1 MEIKVL
7 MLGGH
12 QCGKTSALASMFEQ
26 VVYGF
31 LRNVLEMQ
39 DRTVC
44 ENNYERQQI
53 TLCDKKKEMLRA
65 LMKNDNQIFMM
76 NTGPSVLVQT
86 YIFEIKTLIERKS
99 LTINFTDIPGSML
112 STYSPHYEMIQ
123 NNVKEN
129 DVIII
134 GIDTP
139 YLMECDERIAMEV
152 NRIYEITNIIRN
164 IYFDCNDAKSAKM
177 VIFTPV
183 KCEKWVKENR
193 VDEVND
199 RIKNLYSPLINIL
212 SDSKYVSVCIIPI
225 QTIGN
230 IEFVE
235 MEDAYIIRNK
245 NNGTENRCS
254 KIDDKIVRLSSG
266 EIYETNDND
275 CVCKDSSETLFY
287 SELISPNAWYMKSK
301 NPILS
306 SDGYNPQNCDQLL
319 LHILR
324 FGARKVLSIPLLFGK
339 IPVGGTKQANAYMSL
354 LWHNPGLIKDNV
366 EGIEYIH

>member
-7 MLGGH
+7 MLGGY

-26 VVYGF
+26 VVYGS

-53 TLCDKKKEMLRA
+53 TLCDKKKEMLHA
-65 LMKNDNQIFMM
+65 LMKSDNQIFMI
-76 NTGPSVLVQT
+76 NTDPSYVQT

-112 STYSPHYEMIQ
+112 SSYFQHKMIQ
-123 NNVKEN
+123 NSVRES

-139 YLMECDERIAMEV
+139 YLMECDERIAMGV
-152 NRIYEITNIIRN
+152 NRIYEITEIIQKV
-164 IYFDCNDAKSAKM
+164 YFDCNEAKSSKM
-177 VIFTPV
+177 VIFMPV
-183 KCEKWVKENR
+183 KCEKWVKENK

-230 IEFVE
+230 IEFAE
-235 MEDAYIIRNK
+235 MRDPYIIRNE
-245 NNGTENRCS
+245 NNGIENRCS
-254 KIDDKIVRLSSG
+254 KIDDKVVRLSSG
-266 EIYETNDND
+266 EIYITKDND
-275 CVCKDSSETLFY
+275 CIYKDSSATLY
-287 SELISPNAWYMKSK
+287 SSEIFKPNAWYMKSK
-301 NPILS
+301 RPILS

-324 FGARKVLSIPLLFGK
+324 FGARKVLSIPMLFGR

-354 LWHNPGLIKDNV
+354 LLNNPDLIKDNV